1 MPKSLIE
8 FEIVS
13 LVRKKRKD
21 LNMSQ
26 AKIAALIQVSAGYI
40 GQIEMQSSDSMYS
53 YDQLNRLALLFNCSP
68 KEFLPEEPIE
78 SRISETAPPE

>member
-1 MPKSLIE
+1 MSKSLIE
-8 FEIVS
+8 FEIVN

-26 AKIAALIQVSAGYI
+26 ARIASLIQVSAGYI
-40 GQIEMQSSDSMYS
+40 GQIEMKNSDSMYS

-68 KEFLPEEPIE
+68 KEFIPEEPIPSTGPE
-78 SRISETAPPE
+78 NDTA